1 MKTLTIANQK
11 GGVGKTTLCS
21 HLGFAAAAA
30 NMRVLLVDFDPQ
42 ASLSLGF
49 NVSVPDLNFLQAAD
63 LFFPDGDLSKPVQA
77 YDEQI
82 SIMPAG
88 EDLEAFLGGPAKV
101 AIRKNGQDGEA
112 DAQETQLLQSLLES
126 SATVVHRTRSA
137 LAQLAPQFDIC
148 IIDTPPGRSAL
159 LVSALAVADYVV
171 TPMTLGL
178 YEQGGTKKLFNTING
193 TRYAFNDSLR
203 HLGIQLMKT
212 NARSP
217 KERAIIAS
225 MREDYGDYVLPHELT
240 ELVAVRQA
248 VNAGVPV
255 WQNPRG
261 SSHEKAANEW
271 RASTAHIL
279 DEVSR

>member
-11 GGVGKTTLCS
+11 GGVGKTTLSS
-21 HLGFAAAAA
+21 HVCFAAAAA
-30 NMRVLLVDFDPQ
+30 NMRVLLADFDPQ

-49 NVSVPDLNFLQAAD
+49 GVPVPDLNYLQAAD
-63 LFFPDGDLSKPVQA
+63 LFFPDGDLKKPVHA

-82 SIMPAG
+82 SIIPAG

-101 AIRKNGQDGEA
+101 AMRTSGPEA
-112 DAQETQLLQSLLES
+112 EAQENQLLES
-126 SATVVHRTRSA
+126 LLVSSAAVVDRTRKA
-137 LAQLAPQFDIC
+137 LATLAPHFDLC

-159 LVSALAVADYVV
+159 LVSALAVADFVV

-178 YEQGGTKKLFNTING
+178 YEQGGTTKLFNTISG
-193 TRYAFNDSLR
+193 TREVFNEGLR

-217 KERAIIAS
+217 KERAIIKS
-225 MREDYGDYVLPHELT
+225 MRESYGDYVLPYELT

-255 WQNPRG
+255 WENPRG
-261 SSHEKAANEW
+261 SSHEKAAKEWQAATTNILNEV
-271 RASTAHIL
+271 TK
-279 DEVSR
+279 

>member
-11 GGVGKTTLCS
+11 GGVGKTTLSS
-21 HLGFAAAAA
+21 HLSYAASAA
-30 NMRVLLVDFDPQ
+30 NMRVLLADFDPQ

-49 NVSVPDLNFLQAAD
+49 GVVEPDLSFLQAAD
-63 LFFPDGDLSKPVQA
+63 LFFPDGDLTKPVLA

-88 EDLEAFLGGPAKV
+88 EDLESFLGGPAKV
-101 AIRKNGQDGEA
+101 SMRKSGEVA
-112 DAQETQLLQSLLES
+112 SEEQEAQLLHSLLMS
-126 SATVVHRTRSA
+126 SASVVQRAREA
-137 LAQLAPQFDIC
+137 LETLAPHFDLC

-159 LVSALAVADYVV
+159 LVSALAIADFVV

-178 YEQGGTKKLFNTING
+178 YEQGGTTKLFNTIQG
-193 TRYAFNDSLR
+193 TRLAFNDGLR

-217 KERAIIAS
+217 KERAIIKG
-225 MREDYGDYVLPHELT
+225 MREAYGDYVLPHELT

-255 WQNPRG
+255 WENPRG
-261 SSHEKAANEW
+261 SSHEKAAKEWQAATTHLLNEV
-271 RASTAHIL
+271 TK
-279 DEVSR
+279 